1 MNSRKDKNSKGK
13 NSDTKRKKSSQ
24 ENDKAVV
31 LLSGG
36 LDSTTCLYQALA
48 DGKKSKLF
56 PSTTDK
62 NIKLNCLMRKK

>member
-36 LDSTTCLYQALA
+36 LD
-48 DGKKSKLF
+48 
-56 PSTTDK
+56 
-62 NIKLNCLMRKK
+62 